1 MPFDGRLLSGVSVLA
16 AVVEGGSFVKAAEL
30 IGITDSGVSRAI
42 GRLEA
47 RLGVRLLDRTTR
59 SVGLTDEGR
68 RFYEEVKPHLNAVE
82 DAAVVASGAVS
93 AVRGRLKVDIDPF
106 FLPLVLAGRLGA
118 FCDLH
123 PELAIEFVTSE
134 QIGDLVSDGI
144 DLAIRFGQPRHATL
158 VSRKLIEAPIL
169 TLASPRYLERHGKP
183 AHPSDLTAHRC
194 LQFLDPYTGRPFE
207 WEFIRDGESIEVPT
221 SGPLTF
227 TDPKALLEE
236 CFAGTGIAQV
246 IGWGVGT
253 ALARGRLIDL
263 FPDWHGERFPLF
275 AFHPSR
281 KHPPAKVRA
290 FVDFCVEIAEGLDR
304 GAPRERRL
312 VSPRARNSI
321 PR

>member
-1 MPFDGRLLSGVSVLA
+1 LAFDGRILSGVSVLA

-30 IGITDSGVSRAI
+30 IGITDSGVSRSI
-42 GRLEA
+42 SRLET

-59 SVGLTDEGR
+59 AVTLTDEGR
-68 RFYEEVKPHLNAVE
+68 RFYDEVKPHLVAIE
-82 DAAVVASGAVS
+82 DAAAVASGAAS

-134 QIGDLVSDGI
+134 HVGDLVAEGI
-144 DLAIRFGQPRHATL
+144 DLAIRFGQPRLSTL
-158 VSRKLIEAPIL
+158 VSRKLVEAPIL
-169 TLASPRYLERHGKP
+169 TMASPAYLERHGRP
-183 AHPSDLTAHRC
+183 GHPSDLARHRC

-207 WEFIRDGESIEVPT
+207 WEFVRGGETIEVPT

-227 TDPKALLEE
+227 TDPKSMLTE
-236 CFAGTGIAQV
+236 CVAGAGVAQI
-246 IGWGVGT
+246 IGWGVGDL
-253 ALARGRLIDL
+253 LANGALIDL

-290 FVDFCVEIAEGLDR
+290 FIDFCIEV
-304 GAPRERRL
+304 
-312 VSPRARNSI
+312 VSLLR
-321 PR
+321 